1 MTDPDQAAAVALE
14 RASEDIAA
22 SIAELIAAARD
33 RGEDIDLAMIT
44 SELIATLLA
53 STWKLAIFG
62 AHGDRA
68 LAARQYGAL
77 LDRMADNIRGGNAND
92 PANR

>member
-14 RASEDIAA
+14 RASEEIAG

-33 RGEDIDLAMIT
+33 RGEDIDLPLIT
-44 SELIATLLA
+44 SELIASLLA

-62 AHGDRA
+62 ASGDRA
-68 LAARQYGAL
+68 LAARQYSAL
-77 LDRMADNIRGGNAND
+77 LYRLADRMRRG
-92 PANR
+92 PWPTSF

>member
-68 LAARQYGAL
+68 LAARQYSAL